1 MSGFVPIQPSDRR
14 SLLASVGI
22 DDPDRLFDSI
32 PPEFRLPTGPD
43 APYKDLPLSE
53 YSVSRQVQQL
63 ATHNISA
70 ATHAC
75 FLGAGAYDH
84 YIPAAIDA
92 LVSRQEFLTA
102 YTPYQPEI
110 SQGTLQA
117 IFEFQCLIC
126 RLTGLPISNSSMYD
140 GASAAAEA
148 MLMTIRQTG
157 RSKVLLVGA
166 IHPQTAAVV
175 RTYLEAQRF
184 SVETIASEP
193 GTKPSDPATGP
204 DSIDLTPYAGILL
217 QRPDF
222 YGRTSPV
229 TDWVTA
235 AHQAGALAVLSCDP
249 ISLAL
254 LQSPGDLGFDI
265 AVGEA
270 QPLGNPLSYGGPYVG
285 FLATRDNLLRKM
297 PGRIVGET
305 VDRDGRRCF
314 VLTIQA
320 REQHIRREKATSNIC
335 TSQAL
340 CALRATIYLSL
351 QGQSGL
357 LEVARQS
364 AAKAVY
370 LQQQLIGS
378 GLFAAL
384 DNQPFFREFAVRLTG
399 NQPSG
404 TVHRLNQFL
413 LTRGYL
419 GGYELPDNVWLLAVT
434 EKRTREE
441 LDGLVAACRDFFHDA
456 STNH

>member
-14 SLLASVGI
+14 ALLASVGI

-32 PPEFRLPTGPD
+32 PSEFRLPTGPE

-53 YSVSRQVQQL
+53 YSVSRQVRHL
-63 ATHNISA
+63 AAHNISA

-117 IFEFQCLIC
+117 IFEFQSLVC
-126 RLTGLPISNSSMYD
+126 RLTGLPVSNSSMYD

-175 RTYLEAQRF
+175 RTYLEAQHF
-184 SVETIASEP
+184 TVEAWPAAPDAESA
-193 GTKPSDPATGP
+193 DPAAGP
-204 DSIDLTPYAGILL
+204 DSLDLTAYAGVLL

-222 YGRTSPV
+222 YGRTGAV
-229 TDWVTA
+229 ADWVA
-235 AHQAGALAVLSCDP
+235 SAHQAGALAVLSCDP

-370 LQQQLIGS
+370 LQQQLIAT
-378 GLFAAL
+378 GLFAAF
-384 DNQPFFREFAVRLTG
+384 DSQPFFREFAVHLVG
-399 NQPSG
+399 DQPSD
-404 TVHRLNQFL
+404 TIHHLNQFL

-419 GGYELPDNVWLLAVT
+419 GGYELPGNVWLLAVT

-441 LDGLVAACRDFFHDA
+441 LDGLVAACRDFFHER
-456 STNH
+456 T